1 VTVLAYTDGEEHF
14 FDANNNNR
22 YDPGELFED
31 LGRLYLDR
39 DNNKIFESSYSTPT
53 PPSTLESD
61 TALTMPAG
69 SVGTSACSTTDI
81 AANPGLSV
89 EGTCNGTWDGFTKVR
104 RSIVV
109 VFSGDA
115 IGQPAAY
122 STTIP
127 VTKRTQTVSASASA
141 VTALLADLDGNPL
154 PADATTAVEVIL
166 ANDTSTCSA
175 LLADTTIGNA
185 SEPTQ
190 HTAAL
195 TTCGTGD
202 RIKFV
207 VTAPNGRVS
216 SYTVAVP

>member
-1 VTVLAYTDGEEHF
+1 VLAYTDGEEHF

-22 YDPGELFED
+22 YDLGEAFED

-39 DNNKIFESSYSTPT
+39 DNNKVFEAAYTNLQTGS
-53 PPSTLESD
+53 LESD
-61 TALTMPAG
+61 SALSMPAG
-69 SVGTSACSTTDI
+69 SIGALACSVPDI

-89 EGTCNGTWDGFTKVR
+89 ESTCNGNWNGFTKVR
-104 RSIVV
+104 RSLVV

-115 IGQPAAY
+115 IGQPASY

-127 VTKRTQTVSASASA
+127 VSKRTQTVSASSSA

-154 PADATTAVEVIL
+154 PADATMAVEVIL
-166 ANDTSTCSA
+166 ANDTSTCTA
-175 LLADTTIGNA
+175 TLADTTIGN
-185 SEPTQ
+185 SVEPRQ
-190 HTAAL
+190 YTAEL
-195 TTCGTGD
+195 KTCGAGD

-207 VTAPNGRVS
+207 VTAPNSKVS

>member
-1 VTVLAYTDGEEHF
+1 MTVLAYTDGEEHF

-22 YDPGELFED
+22 WDSTESFED

-39 DNNKIFESSYSTPT
+39 DNNKVFQAAYINVQTQS
-53 PPSTLESD
+53 LESD
-61 TALTMPAG
+61 TALSMPAG
-69 SVGTSACSTTDI
+69 SVDAKACSATDI

-115 IGQPAAY
+115 IGQPAGY
-122 STTIP
+122 SITIP
-127 VTKRTQTVSASASA
+127 VTKRTQTVSASSSA
-141 VTALLADLDGNPL
+141 VTVQLADLDGNPL
-154 PADATTAVEVIL
+154 PADATIAVKVIL
-166 ANDTSTCSA
+166 ANDTSTCA
-175 LLADTTIGNA
+175 ATLGDTTIGKDL
-185 SEPTQ
+185 EPTR

-202 RIKFV
+202 KIQFV
-207 VTAPNGRVS
+207 VTAPNSRES
-216 SYTVAVP
+216 SYAVAVP

>member
-1 VTVLAYTDGEEHF
+1 VYTNLQTG
-14 FDANNNNR
+14 
-22 YDPGELFED
+22 
-31 LGRLYLDR
+31 
-39 DNNKIFESSYSTPT
+39 S
-53 PPSTLESD
+53 LESD
-61 TALTMPAG
+61 SALSMSAG
-69 SVGTSACSTTDI
+69 SVGGLGCTTTDL

-89 EGTCNGTWDGFTKVR
+89 ENTCNGTWNGSTKVR

-115 IGQPAAY
+115 IGQPASY

-127 VTKRTQTVSASASA
+127 LTKRTQTFSASSSA
-141 VTALLADLDGNPL
+141 VTVLLADLDGNPL
-154 PADATTAVEVIL
+154 PADATLAVEVIL
-166 ANDTSTCSA
+166 VNDTSTCTATLS
-175 LLADTTIGNA
+175 DTMIGNT

-216 SYTVAVP
+216 SYSVTL